1 MKANDECFA
10 VRGVLLIDILRP
22 GSDRTRYR
30 NRTLAEVQEDP
41 EYAKKVTVERMTL
54 EAFCQSKSAAQD
66 VPVQWESIT
75 EERYYDLLECLPPA
89 YYGAQGFLVGEPWD
103 HHAMTGRPR
112 YQACRCRQGVYEASN
127 RPMTIL
133 EFSKEGA

>member
-1 MKANDECFA
+1 MIDLIHSDTHRTHINGKSLADCQAEPSYA
-10 VRGVLLIDILRP
+10 GV
-22 GSDRTRYR
+22 
-30 NRTLAEVQEDP
+30 
-41 EYAKKVTVERMTL
+41 KTVERMTV
-54 EAFCQSKSAAQD
+54 EEFCQSKSAAQD